1 MTTLIPVKS
10 SPTTAPPSPAAVI
23 DDRPLHRNADFVR
36 LWGSQVASAIGAGVS
51 KLATPLLVLALTGSP
66 ADAGLIAAAQTL
78 PFLIIGLLAGVIVD
92 RNDRRRILIGC
103 DVARLVSVGSVPVAW
118 WFGALTIPQL
128 YVVALVQGASQAFA
142 NLAQVSALPRVVT
155 RAQITAAQAFNQASN
170 GVATV
175 LGPALGATIIGLGAT
190 TPAGAAYGYSFDTMT
205 YAFSMIALVSVA
217 TRLQAPRAPTGPDGS
232 TGLGRPGRL
241 GRLRADIAEGLRYL
255 WNDPDLQGM
264 MAMNLV
270 HRMLLGSLVLGAI
283 VLAQSTLQASTQEIG
298 WVLTAGGAGSLVAA
312 LVATRLRA
320 RFAIWPLMIV
330 VVFGNAAGFALLAG
344 APHIFVAMAGMAV
357 AAFCESL
364 TGIVQVAFRLA
375 AIPDALQGRV
385 NSAYRWV
392 AYTGMTVGAAG
403 GGFMLDQLGPRSAL
417 ATAATAMGGLGVAV
431 LVLRVRRTRTHPPA
445 IATP

>member
-1 MTTLIPVKS
+1 
-10 SPTTAPPSPAAVI
+10 
-23 DDRPLHRNADFVR
+23 
-36 LWGSQVASAIGAGVS
+36 
-51 KLATPLLVLALTGSP
+51 
-66 ADAGLIAAAQTL
+66 L
-78 PFLIIGLLAGVIVD
+78 PFLIIGLLAGVIID

-103 DVARLVSVGSVPVAW
+103 DVARLISVGSVPIAW

-190 TPAGAAYGYSFDTMT
+190 TPAGAAYGYSFDVMT

-217 TRLQAPRAPTGPDGS
+217 TRLQAPRAATGPDGS
-232 TGLGRPGRL
+232 TGL

-264 MAMNLV
+264 MAMNFV

-283 VLAQSTLQASTQEIG
+283 VLAQSTLKASTQEIG
-298 WVLTAGGAGSLVAA
+298 WVLTAGGGGSLVAA
-312 LVATRLRA
+312 FVATRLRA

-330 VVFGNAAGFALLAG
+330 VVFANAAGFAILAG

-357 AAFCESL
+357 ATFCESL

-403 GGFMLDQLGPRSAL
+403 GGFMLDHLGPRSAL
-417 ATAATAMGGLGVAV
+417 AIAAGAMGGLGVAV
-431 LVLRVRRTRTHPPA
+431 LGLRVRRTRTHPPA
-445 IATP
+445 IATG

>member
-10 SPTTAPPSPAAVI
+10 PPTGPPHSPAVVP

-78 PFLIIGLLAGVIVD
+78 PFLIIGLLAGVIID

-103 DVARLVSVGSVPVAW
+103 DVARLISVGSVPIAW

-190 TPAGAAYGYSFDTMT
+190 TPAGAAYGYSFDAMT

-217 TRLQAPRAPTGPDGS
+217 TRLQAPRATTGPDGS
-232 TGLGRPGRL
+232 TGL

-264 MAMNLV
+264 MAMNFV
-270 HRMLLGSLVLGAI
+270 HRMLLGLLVLGAI
-283 VLAQSTLQASTQEIG
+283 VLAQSTLKASTQEIG
-298 WVLTAGGAGSLVAA
+298 WVLTAGGGGSLVAA
-312 LVATRLRA
+312 FVATRLRA

-330 VVFGNAAGFALLAG
+330 VVFANAAGFAILAG

-357 AAFCESL
+357 ATFCESL

-403 GGFMLDQLGPRSAL
+403 GGFMLDHLGPRSAL
-417 ATAATAMGGLGVAV
+417 AIAAGAMGGLGVAV
-431 LVLRVRRTRTHPPA
+431 LGLRVRRTRTHPPA
-445 IATP
+445 IATG

>member
-1 MTTLIPVKS
+1 MTTLIPVQ
-10 SPTTAPPSPAAVI
+10 SPATKTPHLPVVPI

-36 LWGSQVASAIGAGVS
+36 LWGSQMASAIGAGVS

-103 DVARLVSVGSVPVAW
+103 DVARLVSVGSVPIAS
-118 WFGALTIPQL
+118 WFGALTIPHL

-142 NLAQVSALPRVVT
+142 NLAQVAALPRVVT
-155 RAQITAAQAFNQASN
+155 RAQITAAQAVNQASN

-190 TPAGAAYGYSFDTMT
+190 TPVGAAYGYSFDAMT
-205 YAFSMIALVSVA
+205 YGFSMIALVSVA
-217 TRLQAPRAPTGPDGS
+217 TRLQAPRAATGPDGS
-232 TGLGRPGRL
+232 TGL
-241 GRLRADIAEGLRYL
+241 GRLRADIAEGLRYV

-270 HRMLLGSLVLGAI
+270 YRMLLGALVLGAI
-283 VLAQSTLQASTQEIG
+283 VLAQSTLHASTQEIG
-298 WVLTAGGAGSLVAA
+298 WVLTAGGVGSLVAA
-312 LVATRLRA
+312 FMATRLRA
-320 RFAIWPLMIV
+320 RFPLWPLLIV
-330 VVFGNAAGFALLAG
+330 VVFGNATGFAILAG
-344 APHIFVAMAGMAV
+344 APQIPVAMAGMAV
-357 AAFCESL
+357 AAFCETL
-364 TGIVQVAFRLA
+364 TGIVHVAFRLA

-392 AYTGMTVGAAG
+392 AYAGMTIGAAG
-403 GGFMLDQLGPRSAL
+403 GGFMLDHFGPRIAL
-417 ATAATAMGGLGVAV
+417 ATGATAMGGLGMAI
-431 LVLRVRRTRTHPPA
+431 LALRVRRTRTHPPA
-445 IATP
+445 VATA

>member
-1 MTTLIPVKS
+1 MMMVSRTAWTITNPVGSRYCGRNVNMNTAITNPKMAVFMLTFLPQYLD
-10 SPTTAPPSPAAVI
+10 PTG
-23 DDRPLHRNADFVR
+23 F
-36 LWGSQVASAIGAGVS
+36 
-51 KLATPLLVLALTGSP
+51 
-66 ADAGLIAAAQTL
+66 
-78 PFLIIGLLAGVIVD
+78 VIVQAV
-92 RNDRRRILIGC
+92 L
-103 DVARLVSVGSVPVAW
+103 
-118 WFGALTIPQL
+118 LTIIMAIVNIVWLSL
-128 YVVALVQGASQAFA
+128 YVFALGFVAPVLRRPRVRRFQEG
-142 NLAQVSALPRVVT
+142 ALPRVVT

-217 TRLQAPRAPTGPDGS
+217 TRLQAPRAATGPNGR
-232 TGLGRPGRL
+232 TGL

-264 MAMNLV
+264 MAMNFV

-283 VLAQSTLQASTQEIG
+283 VLAQSTLKASTQEIG
-298 WVLTAGGAGSLVAA
+298 WVLTAGGGGSLVAA
-312 LVATRLRA
+312 FVATRLRA

-330 VVFGNAAGFALLAG
+330 VVFANAAGFAILAG

-357 AAFCESL
+357 ATFCESL

-403 GGFMLDQLGPRSAL
+403 GGFMLDHLGPRSAL
-417 ATAATAMGGLGVAV
+417 AIAAGAMGGLGVAV
-431 LVLRVRRTRTHPPA
+431 LGLRARRTRTHPPA
-445 IATP
+445 IATG